1 MESTLLHSFLRAS
14 KLKRWLARIDCPQVF
29 REIKELFDKLYAPK
43 IRDSDGVTEEDDE
56 AQTSTRSTP
65 HDLQS
70 ILGSKSDRIS
80 MRARLKHNG
89 VVFSV
94 ASTHAGNS
102 QIYFYP
108 DGKVTAP
115 PVAGSIQ
122 YIYNA
127 GIGTRLAIRCQQSL
141 PDHISDPF
149 SRYPHFP
156 AKLHCSRLSGAL
168 EEVDPAWIYCHYAR
182 WVMND
187 DYAVILKLIRV
198 SIF

>member
-14 KLKRWLARIDCPQVF
+14 KLKHWLARIDCPQVF

-43 IRDSDGVTEEDDE
+43 ICDSDGVTEEDDE
-56 AQTSTRSTP
+56 AQTLTWSTP

-70 ILGSKSDRIS
+70 ILGSKSNRIS
-80 MRARLKHNG
+80 MWARLKHNG

-94 ASTHAGNS
+94 ASMHAGNS

-108 DGKVTAP
+108 NGKVTAP

-127 GIGTRLAIRCQQSL
+127 GIGTCLAIRCQQSL

-149 SRYPHFP
+149 SCYPHFP
-156 AKLHCSRLSGAL
+156 AKLYCSSLSGAL

-182 WVMND
+182 WAMND
-187 DYAVILKLIRV
+187 NYAVILKLIRV

>member
-80 MRARLKHNG
+80 M
-89 VVFSV
+89 
-94 ASTHAGNS
+94 
-102 QIYFYP
+102 
-108 DGKVTAP
+108 
-115 PVAGSIQ
+115 
-122 YIYNA
+122 
-127 GIGTRLAIRCQQSL
+127 
-141 PDHISDPF
+141 
-149 SRYPHFP
+149 
-156 AKLHCSRLSGAL
+156 
-168 EEVDPAWIYCHYAR
+168 
-182 WVMND
+182 
-187 DYAVILKLIRV
+187 
-198 SIF
+198 